1 MMKHTHFHKF
11 MTAAALFL
19 SCVMITGISVT
30 YALFSDR
37 DSKEG
42 ITANMATVDIELQSL
57 SFVQNSGTASFEIE
71 NNSNINIYLRAG
83 IIFEL
88 TTESGEPVIAD
99 TSGITVTTS
108 GQGWKAEQKTLND
121 GNNEYIKWFLGY
133 GNGTSYTAVNPDTN
147 PSAAFSVTGIPD
159 GCRLIVNVVPEAVQ
173 ADVDDDALEYFKD
186 SQNINPAW

>member
-1 MMKHTHFHKF
+1 MKHTHFRKF